1 MAARY
6 CKAIVFPTFHT
17 LAIVVPQNPKVDFA
31 RGILMYTIETGIGPV
46 PLPPE
51 VALYVALYDCIAE
64 KVRWMRAWLC
74 CLSFPMAESFNR
86 WRSFLI
92 PIDEP

>member
-1 MAARY
+1 
-6 CKAIVFPTFHT
+6 
-17 LAIVVPQNPKVDFA
+17 VVPQNPKVDFD
-31 RGILMYTIETGIGPV
+31 RGILMYTIESGIGPV

-51 VALYVALYDCIAE
+51 VALYDCIAG

-86 WRSFLI
+86 W
-92 PIDEP
+92 